1 LTGENLTSGGDIIL
15 GDGRADSVED
25 DIKARVARWSEAV
38 DYSGNVFRK
47 LLKTK

>member
-1 LTGENLTSGGDIIL
+1 LTSGGDIIL

-38 DYSGNVFRK
+38 DYSGMCLEK